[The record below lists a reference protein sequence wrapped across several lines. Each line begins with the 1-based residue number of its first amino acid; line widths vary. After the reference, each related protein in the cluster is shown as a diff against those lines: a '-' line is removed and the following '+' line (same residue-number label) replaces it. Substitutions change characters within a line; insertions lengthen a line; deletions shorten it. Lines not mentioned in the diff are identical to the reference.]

1 MTDGWFPAFFN
12 FLHLRRRYVA
22 VAVCVLLLFSTV
34 GLFFIHFRHSMEVML
49 PSGSDT
55 QKAISFLQNLNF
67 SAKVALSFS
76 KTDETL
82 DRTEFFAAVD
92 GVAQSINSPLIPKVL
107 STFDTKQMVSDIG
120 AFLDRAPELL
130 DEAELK
136 HLGLQITREGVEQ
149 SLRKKYLQL
158 LKPEGAFMGTMIR
171 RDPLDIQMAMIEK
184 IRGLSTS
191 FGYAMRIENNHIVS
205 ADGKQ
210 VLLILETTVP
220 FTDAKGS
227 KELIEYINHTLE
239 TLPPSINVD
248 VICGHLHTI
257 SNEKV
262 IKRDIG
268 LTGTITSIIFFL
280 VFVFVFKDLRAYLI
294 VLLPI
299 VALLAA
305 VNISA
310 ILLGTLSPM
319 VLGLGS
325 VVAGITVDYGVYI
338 YFAVQRSNSALDAVR
353 AIFRP
358 IMFGTWT
365 SAAVFVAFLCSSI
378 PGCRQL
384 GCFALLS
391 VVFTMAGTLL
401 VLPLYFIPKGQRDT
415 SPMLKM
421 QPKRAG
427 LTVAVFA
434 ALLIVAV
441 LVARQV
447 RFNSDVMQL
456 DGTEKAVLKTEEK
469 FQKIWGSGGAGQAI
483 AVVAHPDYET
493 ALRLNDRVYDTL
505 VERLGRADVAS
516 LSPIW
521 KSYSQRTANVAR
533 WNEFWGS
540 GHATELKN
548 LFQQKGAQFGFAPDA
563 FDPFFQTLEMS
574 VVQKNEPSKNVVF
587 SQIKDRFI
595 QHRDGETQ
603 LLTFFPD
610 RPEYIKAMASVKD
623 EIPGFMLISRSALS
637 IALAHDYTKEFIRI
651 SIISLGLISIMTVF
665 LMKNLRM
672 ILIVF
677 APACAGVASIA
688 VLLALTGSS
697 LNVMHLISG
706 IIVIGLAVDYGHF
719 YVHAYMHSLSLGTRT
734 SITLNAG
741 TALIG
746 AGVLLFTH
754 HPALFSVGLTLV
766 GGISAGYATAMLV
779 VPALC
784 SLFLKDRR

>member
-1 MTDGWFPAFFN
+1 MTDGRFPAFFN
-12 FLHLRRRYVA
+12 FLHSRRRYVA
-22 VAVCVLLLFSTV
+22 VGVCVSFLLFAA
-34 GLFFIHFRHSMEVML
+34 GLFFIPFRYSMDVML

-55 QKAISFLQNLNF
+55 QKAMSFLRNLNF
-67 SAKVALSFS
+67 STKVALSFS
-76 KTDETL
+76 QTNETL

-92 GVAQSINSPLIPKVL
+92 RVAQSINSPLIPQVL
-107 STFDTKQMVSDIG
+107 STFDTKQMVYDIG

-130 DEAELK
+130 DEAELEQ
-136 HLGLQITREGVEQ
+136 LGSQITPEGVERG
-149 SLRKKYLQL
+149 LRKKYIQL
-158 LKPEGAFMGTMIR
+158 LKPEGSFMGTMIR

-210 VLLILETTVP
+210 VLLILETTVR

-227 KELIEYINHTLE
+227 KELIEYITRTLK
-239 TLPPSINVD
+239 TLPPSIHVD
-248 VICGHLHTI
+248 VVCGHLHTI

-262 IKRDIG
+262 IKHDIG

-280 VFVFVFKDLRAYLI
+280 VFVVFFRDLRAYLI
-294 VLLPI
+294 VFLPMG
-299 VALLAA
+299 ALLAA

-310 ILLGTLSPM
+310 IFFGELSPM

-338 YFAVQRSNSALDAVR
+338 YFAVQRSDSALAAVR
-353 AIFRP
+353 ALFRP
-358 IMFGTWT
+358 IMYGTWT

-378 PGCRQL
+378 LGYRQF

-391 VVFTMAGTLL
+391 VFFTLAGTLL
-401 VLPLYFIPKGQRDT
+401 VLPLYFVPKGRRDT
-415 SPMLKM
+415 SPLLKM

-427 LTVAVFA
+427 LTVAIFVV
-434 ALLIVAV
+434 LLVVAV
-441 LVARQV
+441 FVARHV
-447 RFNSDVMQL
+447 RFDSDVMQL

-483 AVVAHPDYET
+483 AVVSHPDYET

-533 WNEFWGS
+533 WNEFWRNGR
-540 GHATELKN
+540 AAELKK
-548 LFQQKGAQFGFAPDA
+548 LFQQEGAQFGFSLDA

-574 VVQKNEPSKNVVF
+574 VVQKNEPAKNVIF

-595 QHRDGETQ
+595 QHMDGETQ
-603 LLTFFPD
+603 VLTFFPD

-623 EIPGFMLISRSALS
+623 ELPGFMLISRSALS
-637 IALAHDYTKEFIRI
+637 VALAHDYTKEFIRI
-651 SIISLGLISIMTVF
+651 SIISLGLILIMTVF

-677 APACAGVASIA
+677 APACAGIASIA
-688 VLLALTGSS
+688 ALVALTGLS

-706 IIVIGLAVDYGHF
+706 IIVISLAVDYGHF

-766 GGISAGYATAMLV
+766 GGISAGYVTAMLV

-784 SLFLKDRR
+784 SLLLKDRP